1 MPADNAAPR
10 DALPAEMRSRLLENR
25 HGRLAAAQWKELVA
39 EPLVALLLL
48 TLPALFIL
56 GPRLLALFAAGAWL
70 VLGAGAAGLAV
81 MLGLRARRYARLPLH
96 AATLRT
102 DAHPRPGWAL
112 WRADVLY
119 TEAGE
124 ALRFRRWLA
133 PRLPLRPNRA
143 YLVYYLR
150 EESRAVLLSLA
161 PADHPE
167 AASWRPGPA
176 FYDRGARRA
185 RK

>member
-1 MPADNAAPR
+1 MQA
-10 DALPAEMRSRLLENR
+10 RLLVNR
-25 HGRLAAAQWKELVA
+25 HGKLATAQWKELVM
-39 EPLVALLLL
+39 EPVVGLLLL
-48 TLPALFIL
+48 VLPALFIL
-56 GPRLLALFAAGAWL
+56 GPRLLAFAATGAWL
-70 VLGAGAAGLAV
+70 GLALVAVLAV

-96 AATLRT
+96 AATLYT
-102 DAHPRPGWAL
+102 GASPRSGWAP

-133 PRLPLRPNRA
+133 PRLRLRANRA

-150 EESRAVLLSLA
+150 EDTRCVLLSLA

-167 AASWRPGPA
+167 AESWRPGPA
-176 FYDRGARRA
+176 FHDRHTRRLV
-185 RK
+185 R